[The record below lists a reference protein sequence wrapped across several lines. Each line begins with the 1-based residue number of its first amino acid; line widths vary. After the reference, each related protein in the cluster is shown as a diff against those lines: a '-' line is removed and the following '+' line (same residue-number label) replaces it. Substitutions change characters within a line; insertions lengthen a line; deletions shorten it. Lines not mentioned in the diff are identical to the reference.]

1 MQKKVEIEDQKE
13 NLSEKV
19 EKMDIE
25 EVPKSS
31 KITSRDEEVVKKR
44 RKVILDSSDEDE
56 LPKVKKPRTGLN
68 KSLASSSED
77 EDHDEDEDDDD
88 ESDSSSALSDADLQ
102 EEEDKEDGI
111 SEDELEFL
119 KRDAERHN
127 LDKQGSRPSRRKR
140 SPVRRK
146 AKIESDSEDDEQPGP
161 SSSLKKS
168 SPKKEDI
175 KKEKK
180 TKTEVKKKEVKK
192 EAGSRADNS
201 QDKFPFESASN
212 EEPSEESPKKKSPA
226 KKVKSPPKKTTKKS
240 PKKEEVKKEASS
252 PKTKPIFGQKQTS
265 SAKTTDYDPTKVTFS
280 RFFYFT
286 ILSTCVRIAIRSHI
300 SG

>member
-1 MQKKVEIEDQKE
+1 MQKKVDIEDQKE

-77 EDHDEDEDDDD
+77 EDHDEDDDD

-102 EEEDKEDGI
+102 EEDKEDGI

-146 AKIESDSEDDEQPGP
+146 AKIERGIRFRCFRSCKAQ
-161 SSSLKKS
+161 KRKM
-168 SPKKEDI
+168 
-175 KKEKK
+175 
-180 TKTEVKKKEVKK
+180 
-192 EAGSRADNS
+192 
-201 QDKFPFESASN
+201 
-212 EEPSEESPKKKSPA
+212 
-226 KKVKSPPKKTTKKS
+226 TTKANNEKGNRFRCS
-240 PKKEEVKKEASS
+240 L
-252 PKTKPIFGQKQTS
+252 
-265 SAKTTDYDPTKVTFS
+265 S
-280 RFFYFT
+280 R
-286 ILSTCVRIAIRSHI
+286 L
-300 SG
+300 

>member
-1 MQKKVEIEDQKE
+1 MKYY
-13 NLSEKV
+13 NLNV
-19 EKMDIE
+19 T
-25 EVPKSS
+25 EVRDSDFKNAFTG
-31 KITSRDEEVVKKR
+31 IFNFTVGILFSR
-44 RKVILDSSDEDE
+44 LFYNS
-56 LPKVKKPRTGLN
+56 
-68 KSLASSSED
+68 
-77 EDHDEDEDDDD
+77 D
-88 ESDSSSALSDADLQ
+88 ESDSSSALSDGDL
-102 EEEDKEDGI
+102 EEENKEDGI

-146 AKIESDSEDDEQPGP
+146 AKIETDSEDEEEAGP
-161 SSSLKKS
+161 SSSSLNK
-168 SPKKEDI
+168 SPKKSPKTEGI
-175 KKEKK
+175 KKEK
-180 TKTEVKKKEVKK
+180 KTEVKKKEIKK

-226 KKVKSPPKKTTKKS
+226 KKVKSPPKKTIKKS

-265 SAKTTDYDPTKVTFS
+265 SAKTTDYDPTKVLFS
-280 RFFYFT
+280 RSFFLRSN
-286 ILSTCVRIAIRSHI
+286 LSGCREIFRV
-300 SG
+300 SGIDCSKSFFEN

>member
-1 MQKKVEIEDQKE
+1 
-13 NLSEKV
+13 
-19 EKMDIE
+19 MDIE

-31 KITSRDEEVVKKR
+31 KMSSRDEEVVKKR

-88 ESDSSSALSDADLQ
+88 ESDSSSALSDGDL
-102 EEEDKEDGI
+102 EEENKEDGI

-146 AKIESDSEDDEQPGP
+146 AKIETDSEDEEEAGP
-161 SSSLKKS
+161 SGSTLKKS
-168 SPKKEDI
+168 PKKSLKTEDI

-180 TKTEVKKKEVKK
+180 TEVKKKEIKK

-212 EEPSEESPKKKSPA
+212 EEPSEESPKKKSSA

-265 SAKTTDYDPTKVTFS
+265 SAKTTDYDPTKVLFRDPSFYDPIYWILGDCKNFQNFQTFC
-280 RFFYFT
+280 T
-286 ILSTCVRIAIRSHI
+286 QL
-300 SG
+300 